1 MSNATQPE
9 TQEDP
14 PLPST
19 PAPASVPRITV
30 AGVTFCADD
39 VISAVVRLDG
49 RKVHITEKE
58 SEPRKIGFTS

>member
-1 MSNATQPE
+1 MNDAIQPDTLE
-9 TQEDP
+9 AP
-14 PLPST
+14 PLSVAT
-19 PAPASVPRITV
+19 GAPATPKITV
-30 AGVTFCADD
+30 AGVTFGADD